1 MFKPTIFREYDIR
14 GAADVE
20 LLDDDVVQLGRA
32 FGTYLQ
38 RHQGKRISLGR
49 DTRLSSPR
57 LRDAL
62 MRGLKASG
70 CDVIDIGV
78 VPTPVLYY
86 SVFHLKTDG
95 AVMITGSHNPSEFN
109 GFKTVCGASTIHG
122 AAIQEIRRM
131 IDSGDLAT
139 GEGTESTAD
148 VVTPYV
154 AEVSAQFLFP
164 RRIRVVFD
172 AGNGTGGPVMHR
184 ILERLN
190 VDATEMF
197 FEMDG
202 RFPNH
207 HPDPTVPEN
216 LQALVE
222 KVRESKADLGI
233 AFDGDTDRIG
243 AVDDRGSIVWGDQLM
258 IIYGREILT
267 RKPGATFIGE
277 VKCSQLMYD
286 DLKARGG
293 NPVMWKT
300 GHSLIK
306 AKMKE
311 THAELA
317 GEMSGHIFFADRW
330 YGFDDALYSACRLME
345 IVADSGRPLSHL
357 LADLPATVVTPEIR
371 FECPDEL
378 KFAVVSQAIAVLRA
392 RHQTED
398 VDGVRVLFPHGWG
411 LVRASNTQPVLV
423 MRFEATTPEL
433 LQEYRREI
441 EDVVEAAKL
450 HAQSASIERL
460 NDKMRGVWWGRRF
473 HLPIRAQLGTTFQ
486 STNFANRPFPSV
498 PPEAGSN
505 QRRIPRPRSSSA
517 RSENSGTGDK
527 KLARS
532 EAGCRAA
539 GRRQGVPC
547 RWSTARHETA
557 PYRLDRVCW
566 QGSSAF
572 A

>member
-14 GAADVE
+14 GAAGVE
-20 LLDDDVVQLGRA
+20 LLDPDVEPLGRA
-32 FGTYLQ
+32 FGTYLR
-38 RHQGKRISLGR
+38 RHAGKRISLGR

-62 MRGLKASG
+62 VRGLKGSG
-70 CDVIDIGV
+70 CDVIDLGV

-95 AVMITGSHNPSEFN
+95 AVMITGSHNPPEFN
-109 GFKTVCGASTIHG
+109 GFKTVCGESTIHG

-131 IDSGDLAT
+131 IETGDLESV
-139 GEGTESTAD
+139 EGSETTAD

-154 AEVSAQFLFP
+154 REVSAQFHFR

-172 AGNGTGGPVMHR
+172 AGNGTGGVAMHR
-184 ILERLN
+184 ILENLN

-216 LQALVE
+216 LRALIE
-222 KVRESKADLGI
+222 KVRESNADLGI

-243 AVDDRGSIVWGDQLM
+243 AVDDAGTIIWGDQLM
-258 IIYGREILT
+258 IIYGREILS

-277 VKCSQLMYD
+277 VKCSQVMYD

-293 NPVMWKT
+293 NAIMWKT

-306 AKMKE
+306 AKMKV

-345 IVADSGRPLSHL
+345 IVAESGQPLSHQ
-357 LADLPATVVTPEIR
+357 LADLPATVATPEIR
-371 FECPDEL
+371 FDCPDEL
-378 KFAVVSQAIAVLRA
+378 KFAVVAEAVAVLRA
-392 RHQTED
+392 RHKTED

-423 MRFEATTPEL
+423 MRFEATTKEL
-433 LQEYRREI
+433 LEEYRREI
-441 EDVVEAAKL
+441 EAVVEAAKL
-450 HAQSASIERL
+450 
-460 NDKMRGVWWGRRF
+460 
-473 HLPIRAQLGTTFQ
+473 RAQG
-486 STNFANRPFPSV
+486 
-498 PPEAGSN
+498 G
-505 QRRIPRPRSSSA
+505 
-517 RSENSGTGDK
+517 G
-527 KLARS
+527 
-532 EAGCRAA
+532 
-539 GRRQGVPC
+539 
-547 RWSTARHETA
+547 
-557 PYRLDRVCW
+557 
-566 QGSSAF
+566 
-572 A
+572 

>member
-14 GAADVE
+14 GASDAE
-20 LLDDDVVQLGRA
+20 LLDPDVAQLGRA
-32 FGTYLQ
+32 FGTYLR
-38 RHQGKRISLGR
+38 RHAGRRISLGR
-49 DTRLSSPR
+49 DNRLSSPR

-62 MRGLKASG
+62 LRGLVASG
-70 CDVIDIGV
+70 CDVIDLGV

-86 SVFHLKTDG
+86 SVCHLKTDG
-95 AVMITGSHNPSEFN
+95 AVMITGSHNPPEFN
-109 GFKTVCGASTIHG
+109 GFKVVCGASTIHG

-131 IDSGDLAT
+131 IDTGDLAT
-139 GEGTESTAD
+139 GEGAQTTAD

-154 AEVSAQFLFP
+154 REVSAQFHFP

-184 ILERLN
+184 ILENLN
-190 VDATEMF
+190 VDTTEMF

-207 HPDPTVPEN
+207 HPDPTMPAN
-216 LQALVE
+216 LQALIE
-222 KVRESKADLGI
+222 KVRKSKADLGI

-243 AVDDRGSIVWGDQLM
+243 AVDDRGAIIWGDQLM

-293 NPVMWKT
+293 NPIMWKT

-345 IVADSGRPLSHL
+345 IVADSGQPLSHQ

-371 FECPDEL
+371 FDCPDEL
-378 KFAVVSQAIAVLRA
+378 KFAVVGEAIAVLRA
-392 RHQTED
+392 RHRTED

-423 MRFEATTPEL
+423 MRFEATTAEL
-433 LQEYRREI
+433 LEEYRREI
-441 EDVVEAAKL
+441 EAVVEAAKQ
-450 HAQSASIERL
+450 HAQ
-460 NDKMRGVWWGRRF
+460 
-473 HLPIRAQLGTTFQ
+473 
-486 STNFANRPFPSV
+486 
-498 PPEAGSN
+498 
-505 QRRIPRPRSSSA
+505 
-517 RSENSGTGDK
+517 
-527 KLARS
+527 
-532 EAGCRAA
+532 
-539 GRRQGVPC
+539 
-547 RWSTARHETA
+547 
-557 PYRLDRVCW
+557 RV
-566 QGSSAF
+566 A
-572 A
+572 